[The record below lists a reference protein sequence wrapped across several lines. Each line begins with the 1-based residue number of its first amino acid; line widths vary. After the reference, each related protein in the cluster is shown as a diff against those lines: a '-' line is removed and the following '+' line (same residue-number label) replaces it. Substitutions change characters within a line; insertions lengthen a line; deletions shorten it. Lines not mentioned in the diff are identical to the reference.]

1 LPAPKFL
8 GKKEDPM
15 KFFDPKKKEPSTP
28 ENPVANPRPAPVQQ
42 TVATFPKAQ
51 PAPTPP
57 APLPEAP
64 KPEPV
69 KIEAVKMEQKIEQP
83 KPQLV
88 TMPLPSPEPP
98 RAARTGK
105 TLIGNSVIIRGEIT
119 SEENLQIEGVVDGS
133 VESSSD
139 VLVGSEGRV
148 NATIRAVNIS
158 IHGRVIGDCIAGN
171 KLEIAPSGLLQGNIR
186 SPKVSI
192 AEKALFRGSI
202 DMRPK
207 EAVTV
212 RESKEK
218 KEQVAPLETVEK

>member
-1 LPAPKFL
+1 
-8 GKKEDPM
+8 M

-28 ENPVANPRPAPVQQ
+28 ENPVTTPRPANVQQ
-42 TVATFPKAQ
+42 TVTPPLKVQ
-51 PAPTPP
+51 PTPP
-57 APLPEAP
+57 PPAAMPEPP

-69 KIEAVKMEQKIEQP
+69 KQPEAVKMEPKIEQP

-88 TMPLPSPEPP
+88 TMPLPTQEPVKS
-98 RAARTGK
+98 ARTGK

-139 VLVGSEGRV
+139 VLVGAEGRV
-148 NATIRAVNIS
+148 NATIRAVNVT
-158 IHGRVIGDCIAGN
+158 IHGRVIGDCIASN
-171 KLEIAPSGLLQGNIR
+171 KLELSPSGLLQGNIR
-186 SPKVSI
+186 APKISI

-207 EAVTV
+207 EAAPV

-218 KEQVAPLETVEK
+218 KEPVAPLETVEK